1 MEKIKVIGFDGT
13 IRENKESRTI
23 TVSIELLKA
32 IKKHYKKEFKKD
44 FEIENI
50 TGLKIN
56 NNKKVFSFKTG
67 WNYDFISYDLL
78 NDGSGYTRQIMEKY
92 L

>member
-1 MEKIKVIGFDGT
+1 M
-13 IRENKESRTI
+13 RENKESRTI

-32 IKKHYKKEFKKD
+32 IKKYYKEEFKKD
-44 FEIENI
+44 FEIKNI

-56 NNKKVFSFKTG
+56 KDKKVFSFKTG

-78 NDGSGYTRQIMEKY
+78 NDGSGYTRAILEKY

>member
-1 MEKIKVIGFDGT
+1 M
-13 IRENKESRTI
+13 RENKESRTI

-32 IKKHYKKEFKKD
+32 IKKYYKKELKKD

-56 NNKKVFSFKTG
+56 KDKKVFSFRAG

-78 NDGSGYTRQIMEKY
+78 NDGSGYTRTILEKY